1 MFTIAKQVFKNRAV
15 RCPGISSWALGFENH
30 IVAHCIMRKSS
41 AWEVSF
47 CVRSSQIT
55 MGVSRC
61 QTCFGDCGLIRY
73 MTYSHKTNWVDEC
86 PSRHRVI
93 SSTHVLPL
101 GLTLFR
107 MCGAITR
114 SVTIMCFHYYQLQ
127 WVFVTPSQ
135 LLLWCCKDS
144 LLLVTVVV
152 VAVRVTLRLPG
163 SLLSKVW
170 RLAMFCLLSLLL
182 CLACCLS
189 RPSHSQPWLL

>member
-1 MFTIAKQVFKNRAV
+1 MQICSLWHLGQWVEGWYLQRRAEKRYRDTRRRTRESKSERNVFTIAKQVFKDRAV

-30 IVAHCIMRKSS
+30 IVTHCIMRKSS

-61 QTCFGDCGLIRY
+61 QTCFGDCGRIRY

-101 GLTLFR
+101 AWPCSDCVVRLHGQSLSCVFT
-107 MCGAITR
+107 ITSDSECLWNLR
-114 SVTIMCFHYYQLQ
+114 S
-127 WVFVTPSQ
+127 
-135 LLLWCCKDS
+135 CCCD
-144 LLLVTVVV
+144 
-152 VAVRVTLRLPG
+152 AVRTL
-163 SLLSKVW
+163 
-170 RLAMFCLLSLLL
+170 
-182 CLACCLS
+182 CC
-189 RPSHSQPWLL
+189 

>member
-61 QTCFGDCGLIRY
+61 QTCFGDCGRIRY

-101 GLTLFR
+101 AWPCSECVVRLHSQSLSCVFTITSYSECLWHLR
-107 MCGAITR
+107 SCCCG
-114 SVTIMCFHYYQLQ
+114 
-127 WVFVTPSQ
+127 
-135 LLLWCCKDS
+135 KDS